1 MLKIRLA
8 LLVSTAVYAIVA
20 NSQSWKNRAP
30 LISKY
35 ATDGQPVSLTCRK
48 PPPGNVG
55 WYRLKGGYVSHL
67 NVDPRI
73 QISAKGTLYFSYV
86 NIMDTAVYKCSVTN
100 SSTIQLGSPV
110 QLNVTKGNAADTW
123 PVLMY
128 SSETTDATQGQAA
141 TQQCIFSGRC
151 S

>member
-8 LLVSTAVYAIVA
+8 LLLLTAVYAIVA
-20 NSQSWKNRAP
+20 NSQSWNNRAP

-55 WYRLKGGYVSHL
+55 WFRLKGGDVSKI

-86 NIMDTAVYKCSVTN
+86 NIMDTAVYKCGVTI

-110 QLNVTKGNAADTW
+110 QLNVTTGTLINT
-123 PVLMY
+123 
-128 SSETTDATQGQAA
+128 
-141 TQQCIFSGRC
+141 IN
-151 S
+151 